1 MRPPS
6 GENVLNEKLPPQRLT
21 PRAITAQNAV
31 SGEFRSGDV
40 NDGLSLVQGR
50 RFAQDPSGPRH
61 FTERV
66 FPVELDELQFPH
78 HPVEA
83 LTNCVRPI
91 SVKRVVSLWMIGEFV
106 ATRVQFDSERYGF
119 LRFEVRKTERGD
131 TSGPLPQGQRQRHGG
146 HVHRFHVPR
155 DERIERVRC
164 REQRWPRDER

>member
-1 MRPPS
+1 VEHGSETFPSRAPLPTIALARTSNSKLAEDASAQRRERPKRKITS
-6 GENVLNEKLPPQRLT
+6 QRLT

-66 FPVELDELQFPH
+66 FPVKLDELQFPH

-131 TSGPLPQGQRQRHGG
+131 TSGPLPQG
-146 HVHRFHVPR
+146 
-155 DERIERVRC
+155 
-164 REQRWPRDER
+164 